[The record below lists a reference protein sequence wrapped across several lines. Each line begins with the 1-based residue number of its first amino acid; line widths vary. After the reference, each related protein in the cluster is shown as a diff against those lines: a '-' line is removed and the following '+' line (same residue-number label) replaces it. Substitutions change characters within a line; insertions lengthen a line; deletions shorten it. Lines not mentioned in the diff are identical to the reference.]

1 MIPSS
6 TRCRAWNLFTA
17 LRVAGPKYEVS
28 IPGDPAPDSAT
39 RVCGY
44 ALRTFWRF
52 ITSTPVEPSFMF
64 VLNMYEQLC
73 VGRLRA
79 ADAETVPAIA
89 PPMTAATAAAFI
101 EKLAINVMCL

>member
-1 MIPSS
+1 
-6 TRCRAWNLFTA
+6 
-17 LRVAGPKYEVS
+17 
-28 IPGDPAPDSAT
+28 
-39 RVCGY
+39 
-44 ALRTFWRF
+44 
-52 ITSTPVEPSFMF
+52 
-64 VLNMYEQLC
+64 MYEQLC